1 MCRLVVP
8 SLVVAGMLSAS
19 LSPGAVQVP
28 PRPPVG
34 PTQSSGE
41 RVLSPAVV
49 GAWFTHSDAPGSHT
63 LDLLV
68 LWRGLPGWY
77 MRDGPRGSS
86 GGGGSGRSHLTLKYG
101 GLFLQVL
108 FDGPARI
115 AEIEDRKIPLNDDN
129 VLLVDDVDSAS
140 GPKVVKTLRVDPDL
154 SDPHR
159 AEIVIRRSP
168 ELVAYLR
175 CDIKLPDPQRQAM
188 MDVICAQVIGK

>member
-1 MCRLVVP
+1 MP

-19 LSPGAVQVP
+19 LIPAAAQVP
-28 PRPPVG
+28 PRAPTY
-34 PTQSSGE
+34 PTQSAGE

-49 GAWFTHSDAPGSHT
+49 GAWFTHSDAPGSHM

-68 LWRGLPGWY
+68 LWRGSPGWY
-77 MRDGPRGSS
+77 MQEGPRGSSS
-86 GGGGSGRSHLTLKYG
+86 GGGGSGRSHVTLKYG

-115 AEIEDRKIPLNDDN
+115 AEIEDRKIPVKDDN

-154 SDPHR
+154 SDARR
-159 AEIVIRRSP
+159 AEEVIRRSP

-175 CDIKLPDPQRQAM
+175 CDIKLPDAQRQAM